1 MPLSVSSTGSISLQ
15 PCWRA
20 RHRAIYALS
29 VSSTGSISLQ
39 HKSKEN
45 IMRKFTS
52 FSILNRIDIPAT
64 VLHVQRDTTT
74 IITFS
79 ILNRIDIPAT
89 LANASSS
96 VAADFCFQYPQPD
109 RYPCN
114 ARGIGSP
121 PLDSPQLSVSST
133 GSISLH
139 RPPYWIASIASAPTF
154 SSLNPIDTPASMTM
168 DAPASDR

>member
-89 LANASSS
+89 LTMAAS
-96 VAADFCFQYPQPD
+96 AADRPGLSVSSTGSISLQQRHSDGQRALLRYFQYPQPD

-114 ARGIGSP
+114 
-121 PLDSPQLSVSST
+121 L
-133 GSISLH
+133 
-139 RPPYWIASIASAPTF
+139 
-154 SSLNPIDTPASMTM
+154 
-168 DAPASDR
+168 